1 MAFSSSKLLLLVCSF
16 CLFSFLA
23 FGRDFSIVGYSSED
37 LNSMDKLIQLFESWM
52 SRHGKIYE
60 SIEEKLLR
68 FDIFKDNLKHID
80 ERNNM
85 ISNYWL
91 GLNEFADLSHQEFKN
106 KYLGLKVDYSRRR
119 ESPQEFTY
127 KDVELPKSVD
137 WRKKGAVTQV
147 KNQGSCGKYI
157 YTYIVIIIHGPTQ
170 EIIILFE
177 ILAFHCDTIIRN
189 MIPCQIEIITALY
202 DIIQPLM
209 TWLPC

>member
-1 MAFSSSKLLLLVCSF
+1 MAFSSSNLLLLACSF
-16 CLFSFLA
+16 CLFSSLA
-23 FGRDFSIVGYSSED
+23 FGRHFSIVGYSPED

-68 FDIFKDNLKHID
+68 FHIFKDNLKHID
-80 ERNNM
+80 ERNNV
-85 ISNYWL
+85 ITNYWL

-106 KYLGLKVDYSRRR
+106 KYLGLKVDNSRRR
-119 ESPQEFTY
+119 ESPEEFTY

-157 YTYIVIIIHGPTQ
+157 S
-170 EIIILFE
+170 
-177 ILAFHCDTIIRN
+177 
-189 MIPCQIEIITALY
+189 
-202 DIIQPLM
+202 
-209 TWLPC
+209 